1 MCRLLCARSST
12 DPAEEA
18 KGASDAHIR
27 NLIIPLNVNAP
38 K

>member
-1 MCRLLCARSST
+1 MRRLLCARSST

-18 KGASDAHIR
+18 KGASDANIR
-27 NLIIPLNVNAP
+27 NLILPLNGNAP